1 LQKPSPPERF
11 LVVAAGKV
19 VLDSNSVEVCKD
31 YLMNNFGRGASNP
44 QRMVCEVIDDK
55 VKDDPHTC
63 GGQNQG
69 GGGMQDSISTGG
81 AGKKFAK

>member
-1 LQKPSPPERF
+1 
-11 LVVAAGKV
+11 
-19 VLDSNSVEVCKD
+19 
-31 YLMNNFGRGASNP
+31 MNNFGRGASNP